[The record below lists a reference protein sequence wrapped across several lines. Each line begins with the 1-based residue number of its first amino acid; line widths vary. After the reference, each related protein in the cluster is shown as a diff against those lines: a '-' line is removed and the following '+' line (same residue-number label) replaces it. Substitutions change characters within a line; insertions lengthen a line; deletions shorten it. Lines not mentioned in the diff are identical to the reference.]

1 MNFIC
6 PNVLRDENPCVKVGS
21 VSDFPLKN
29 NYRYFCSNCDDGVPY
44 LLVFQGLVVR
54 DFAFAKKRLEAEAAQ
69 RAAGRKRS
77 AAAAGCAA
85 AAQKEHPTSNT
96 GVNKK

>member
-1 MNFIC
+1 MNLIC
-6 PNVLRDENPCVKVGS
+6 PNVRRFRNPCFKGGS
-21 VSDFPLKN
+21 VSDFSVD
-29 NYRYFCSNCDDGVPY
+29 NYRYYCSNCYGYFPY
-44 LLVFQGLVVR
+44 LFVLQGSAAR
-54 DFAFAKKRLEAEAAQ
+54 DLAFAIEIQEA
-69 RAAGRKRS
+69 RNAAGRKRS

>member
-1 MNFIC
+1 MNLIC
-6 PNVLRDENPCVKVGS
+6 PNVCRYENPCVKVGS
-21 VSDFPLKN
+21 VSDFSVDN
-29 NYRYFCSNCDDGVPY
+29 HRYYCSNCYGYFSALFV
-44 LLVFQGLVVR
+44 LQGLAVR
-54 DFAFAKKRLEAEAAQ
+54 DLAFAKKRLKAEAAQ
-69 RAAGRKRS
+69 HAAGRKRS